1 MLMLILISNS
11 SLIILFVSPVFS
23 NLDFNFNYFVLSMAL
38 SLLNAFYL
46 REREICFEEK
56 EKKTRRG
63 LINCLSLQLYVYWCK
78 TNGRKIEL

>member
-56 EKKTRRG
+56 EKKNSKGIDKLFITAA
-63 LINCLSLQLYVYWCK
+63 LCLLVQNKW
-78 TNGRKIEL
+78 